1 MKIRVGINGLGRIG
15 RALTRQLTG
24 RQDVVLAAANDLVPL
39 RSLAHLIA
47 HDSVYGPAP
56 FPVRTTERGLAI
68 GDDELRVTAC
78 GRPSDIPWEEEEVE
92 LVFEATGE
100 FASRAQADAHLRGSV
115 RQVVI
120 TATAPDADL
129 TLLAGINDAALDQER
144 HRVISAGSCTAQCL
158 APILQVLRSRWG
170 IESAAMTTVHP
181 YTNNQPLL
189 DSGHSDLRRARAAGL
204 SIVPATTSAI
214 LSILKLF
221 PDMEGTLTGLSI
233 RVPTPAISLIDLAAV
248 LKGPAATPELRRAFR
263 DAGSGPM
270 RELLGTTEEELVS
283 VDFRGETRAAVVDL
297 SLTYC
302 VSEKLVKVV
311 AWYDNEWGYASR
323 LLQTALVIA
332 RASEAVGADAARSE
346 RAGPVS
352 RLAKLEG

>member
-1 MKIRVGINGLGRIG
+1 
-15 RALTRQLTG
+15 
-24 RQDVVLAAANDLVPL
+24 
-39 RSLAHLIA
+39 
-47 HDSVYGPAP
+47 
-56 FPVRTTERGLAI
+56 
-68 GDDELRVTAC
+68 
-78 GRPSDIPWEEEEVE
+78 
-92 LVFEATGE
+92 
-100 FASRAQADAHLRGSV
+100 
-115 RQVVI
+115 
-120 TATAPDADL
+120 
-129 TLLAGINDAALDQER
+129 
-144 HRVISAGSCTAQCL
+144 
-158 APILQVLRSRWG
+158 
-170 IESAAMTTVHP
+170 
-181 YTNNQPLL
+181 
-189 DSGHSDLRRARAAGL
+189 
-204 SIVPATTSAI
+204 
-214 LSILKLF
+214 
-221 PDMEGTLTGLSI
+221 MEGTLTGLSI

-248 LKGPAATPELRRAFR
+248 LKRPAATRELRCAFR